1 MAPLLSGKAWV
12 CKTHIRGFDSR
23 PRLMDTPPKPKTPYI
38 LDKEQ
43 DKRILEKLNKL
54 AEKGF
59 KDEKLLSLLYSQL
72 ETDWRSPLEEF
83 IDKLLE

>member
-1 MAPLLSGKAWV
+1 
-12 CKTHIRGFDSR
+12 
-23 PRLMDTPPKPKTPYI
+23 MDIPSKPKTPYI

-43 DKRILEKLNKL
+43 DKHIFEKLNKL
-54 AEKGF
+54 TERGF
-59 KDEKLLSLLYSQL
+59 KDEKLLALLYSQL